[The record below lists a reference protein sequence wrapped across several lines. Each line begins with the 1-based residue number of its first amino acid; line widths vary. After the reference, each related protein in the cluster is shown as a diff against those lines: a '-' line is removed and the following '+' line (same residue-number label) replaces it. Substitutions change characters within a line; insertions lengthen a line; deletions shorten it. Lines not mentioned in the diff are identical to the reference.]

1 MQKAMIK
8 QRREAKEEAYNGAYN
23 GVNNYNESGWVL
35 NVRAVRRKK
44 PSPAAAG
51 GREEADEKMEARK
64 QMEEV
69 EAVKRIRATEKRIYL
84 KRQDEERKQM
94 EKARQEVEE
103 RRRILRQKYEVAY
116 DTQYIQ
122 TSQTSTSLLKH
133 AVMNKKGKHSHD
145 NSCMWFLLCVISICE
160 TFDIYDIFLYFL
172 AGWLIIGCKGLTLNM
187 NETEP

>member
-145 NSCMWFLLCVISICE
+145 NSCM
-160 TFDIYDIFLYFL
+160 
-172 AGWLIIGCKGLTLNM
+172 
-187 NETEP
+187 

>member
-94 EKARQEVEE
+94 EKLEARKQMEEVEAMKRIRATEKRIYLKRQDEERKQMEKARQEVEE

-145 NSCMWFLLCVISICE
+145 NSCM
-160 TFDIYDIFLYFL
+160 
-172 AGWLIIGCKGLTLNM
+172 
-187 NETEP
+187 